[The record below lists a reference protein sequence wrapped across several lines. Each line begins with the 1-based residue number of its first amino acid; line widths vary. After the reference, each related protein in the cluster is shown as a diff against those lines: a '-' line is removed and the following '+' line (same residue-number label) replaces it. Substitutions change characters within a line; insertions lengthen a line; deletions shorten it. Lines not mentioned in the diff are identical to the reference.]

1 VRGLLIP
8 VSAAAVLAALVAWM
22 GYRAYN
28 VELSPLPPEE
38 RVTDSGG
45 AEPGAL
51 AQRQPVPVFDD
62 TDFIERPLFWQTRRP
77 VEDEEPVAE
86 EAEEKPPAE
95 LPAELSVSGVIQD
108 GSDWFVVAAL
118 AGKPLRLRAGEKVQG
133 WTVKEISPD
142 NVTFESGAKTASV
155 KLFEPKP
162 AAAAPKA
169 SKRKKR
175 VQTRRQPGAD
185 KREGK
190 AKAPPQPQ
198 RSGTNVNGPAE

>member
-1 VRGLLIP
+1 MRGLLIP
-8 VSAAAVLAALVAWM
+8 VSAAVVLAALVAWM

-38 RVTDSGG
+38 SVAGSSA

-51 AQRQPVPVFDD
+51 AQRQPAPVFDD

-162 AAAAPKA
+162 AASAPMA
-169 SKRKKR
+169 SKRKNR

-190 AKAPPQPQ
+190 ATAPPQPQ

>member
-8 VSAAAVLAALVAWM
+8 VAAAAVLAALVAWM

-28 VELSPLPPEE
+28 VELSPLSPEE
-38 RVTDSGG
+38 RVRNSGP

-51 AQRQPVPVFDD
+51 AQRQPTPVFDD
-62 TDFIERPLFWQTRRP
+62 TDFIERPLFWETRRP
-77 VEDEEPVAE
+77 VDDEEPIAE
-86 EAEEKPPAE
+86 ETEDKPPAE
-95 LPAELSVSGVIQD
+95 LPAGLSVSGVIQD

-118 AGKPLRLRAGEKVQG
+118 AGKSLRLRAGEKVEG

-142 NVTFESGAKTASV
+142 NVVFESGAKTASV

-175 VQTRRQPGAD
+175 VQTRRQPGTD
-185 KREGK
+185 KREGTV
-190 AKAPPQPQ
+190 KAPPEPQ
-198 RSGTNVNGPAE
+198 RSETSVNGPAE

>member
-1 VRGLLIP
+1 MRGLLIP
-8 VSAAAVLAALVAWM
+8 VSAAVLAALVAWM

-51 AQRQPVPVFDD
+51 AQRQPAPVFDD

-190 AKAPPQPQ
+190 AKAAPQPQ